1 MPLHRSTDVSA
12 SWQMR
17 NMMWQKTIS
26 KILTEYDLVKPQEL
40 FAIWRKLRFNAKI
53 LHFSGKYI
61 LVENFTIL
69 STQKSCTVNVEKN
82 EMINLKEG
90 RPVQMKARK
99 LETMAPCVANKEE
112 SLCRE
117 LAVER
122 HVSRS
127 NPTFQLGQ
135 LLGKILDI
143 VY

>member
-1 MPLHRSTDVSA
+1 MANEKYDVA
-12 SWQMR
+12 K
-17 NMMWQKTIS
+17 NYFKD
-26 KILTEYDLVKPQEL
+26 LEYDLVKPQEL

-135 LLGKILDI
+135 LLGKILDM

>member
-1 MPLHRSTDVSA
+1 MLLHRSTDVSA

-82 EMINLKEG
+82 EMIYLKEG